1 MLSRQHRG
9 LLLRDEGPHRSSLE
23 SHVTQAARL
32 FRAGGRR
39 KLTRAL
45 GGRKDSGDSL
55 GFFLPH
61 VTSDLKT
68 SATGNANGYKQKP
81 PTKVALSG
89 AGEPSKTSGQELP
102 SSSKHPENLAP
113 QPRLQSLPGSLDPHP
128 PGGAGTCHSPQG
140 GVREASTFTPAGGRR
155 ASRPTGLRGRPPLPS
170 TSGGPRL
177 PRWLVPGDQGES
189 ELAPPPTSSRPPWRS
204 RGHPHPASQEV
215 SVGAEWGFT
224 PQQWGAPPLAA
235 DEAEGN
241 LEFFP
246 DLAVTSTPPPWRHS
260 VRESQL
266 KEET

>member
-61 VTSDLKT
+61 VTSDLE
-68 SATGNANGYKQKP
+68 SPATGNANGYKQKP

-128 PGGAGTCHSPQG
+128 PGGGRHLPLPPGWREGSQHFHPSRRPASLSPHRSQRTPASSQHEWGPSPSSLAGARGPR
-140 GVREASTFTPAGGRR
+140 GVRTRTTTNLQPPSMEQ
-155 ASRPTGLRGRPPLPS
+155 SR
-170 TSGGPRL
+170 
-177 PRWLVPGDQGES
+177 
-189 ELAPPPTSSRPPWRS
+189 APPPCQPGGLSGGRV
-204 RGHPHPASQEV
+204 GVHPAAMGS
-215 SVGAEWGFT
+215 
-224 PQQWGAPPLAA
+224 APL
-235 DEAEGN
+235 GCC
-241 LEFFP
+241 
-246 DLAVTSTPPPWRHS
+246 
-260 VRESQL
+260 
-266 KEET
+266 